1 MNHSASSSSPRSG
14 STRSNTDRVLKV
26 LGALVVLW
34 AAAKVLGWLLSP
46 GFILLAIALW
56 FVVRSQRKA
65 QKPPAM
71 AYFTPAPMAPW
82 QAQPTWQGQANVQA
96 MNPVN
101 PMYAYQPHAYQPH
114 PGGMQ
119 APQPP
124 VPGMY
129 MPAPATTAP
138 MSYPVSPA
146 PGEAKILDHRTQ
158 AEREIEDFVERS
170 WPNV

>member
-1 MNHSASSSSPRSG
+1 MNRSASSSSPRSG

-71 AYFTPAPMAPW
+71 AYFTPAPAAPW
-82 QAQPTWQGQANVQA
+82 QAQPTWQAQTTWQGQPNVQA
-96 MNPVN
+96 MTPN
-101 PMYAYQPHAYQPH
+101 PMYAYQPQA
-114 PGGMQ
+114 GGVQ
-119 APQPP
+119 APQPQ
-124 VPGMY
+124 VPGMF
-129 MPAPATTAP
+129 MPAPAST
-138 MSYPVSPA
+138 SSPA
-146 PGEAKILDHRTQ
+146 SFGEAKILDHRTQ